1 MPRSDIPSTLPS
13 EAAFLHA
20 ILRHLATCP
29 DGDQRAAIHEAVPEV
44 LQLSEAQRTE
54 RLPNLTHLRH
64 RYRTGWGLSM
74 LKAAGYLDS
83 PSRGVWRI
91 TPRGQAL
98 LDQHPG
104 GFDDETG
111 RQLVKE
117 SRARVVAGAADLTTP
132 IGTEST
138 ALLPPDERIDTAVT
152 EIRAA
157 VAAELLDKILRMP
170 PAFFETL
177 VLDLLHAL
185 GYGTSEEDLQL
196 VGAAGDGGID
206 GIISLDRLGF
216 EKVYVQAKRWQRPV
230 GRPEIQAFFG
240 ALAGRHAR
248 KGVFITTSSFTR
260 EAREFEGQVSE
271 TVVLIDGLRLTNL
284 MIDYGV
290 GVTHYRTLRLPK
302 IDADYFDAE

>member
-1 MPRSDIPSTLPS
+1 MPTPNTISNLPS

-20 ILRHLATCP
+20 ILTHLATHP
-29 DGDQRAAIHEAVPEV
+29 DGDQRAAIHEAVPE
-44 LQLSEAQRTE
+44 LLHLSEAQRTE

-74 LKAAGYLDS
+74 LKAAGYVDS

-98 LDQHPG
+98 LNQHPI
-104 GFDDETG
+104 GFNDEMG

-117 SRARVVAGAADLTTP
+117 SRARVLAGTPDLILTA
-132 IGTEST
+132 GTESA
-138 ALLPPDERIDTAVT
+138 ALLPPDERIDAAVE

-185 GYGTSEEDLQL
+185 GYGTNEEDLQR

-216 EKVYVQAKRWQRPV
+216 EKIYVQAKRWQRAV

-240 ALAGRHAR
+240 ALAGQHAR

-260 EAREFEGQVSE
+260 EARDFEGQVSE
-271 TVVLIDGLRLTNL
+271 TVVLIDGVRLTSL
-284 MIDYGV
+284 MIDHGV
-290 GVTHYRTLRLPK
+290 GVTHYRAVRLPK
-302 IDADYFDAE
+302 IDADYFDSE